1 MVANPTRCSTKWR
14 GAKLR
19 FTAVPALPE
28 QSISSHRNLV
38 RMAAFYPTRPRPEA
52 ASEISQ
58 GANKR
63 QVTAAINADG
73 AAALG
78 FSRTADVPD

>member
-1 MVANPTRCSTKWR
+1 M
-14 GAKLR
+14 
-19 FTAVPALPE
+19 TAF
-28 QSISSHRNLV
+28 H
-38 RMAAFYPTRPRPEA
+38 PTRPRPEA

-63 QVTAAINADG
+63 RVTAAINADG

-78 FSRTADVPD
+78 F